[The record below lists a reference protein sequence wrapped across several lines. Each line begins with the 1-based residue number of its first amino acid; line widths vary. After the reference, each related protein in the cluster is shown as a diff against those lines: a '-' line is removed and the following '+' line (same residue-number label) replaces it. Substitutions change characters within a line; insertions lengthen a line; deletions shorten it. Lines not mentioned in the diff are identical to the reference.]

1 MTEVECIDEAPTV
14 TASEKAVNVAKLV
27 GEVVVTPGASLLAD
41 GNIAAGGLHV
51 VLGVAARV
59 FLGVPGILLVAAN
72 SYSKSVTKKSL
83 LQHITGSASH
93 DQKPATRS
101 SN

>member
-1 MTEVECIDEAPTV
+1 MTEVECIDVTPTV
-14 TASEKAVNVAKLV
+14 TTSEKAVNVAKLV
-27 GEVVVTPGASLLAD
+27 GEVVVTPGASLLVD
-41 GNIAAGGLHV
+41 GKIAAGGLHV

-83 LQHITGSASH
+83 LQHITGNATN
-93 DQKPATRS
+93 DQKPSAS
-101 SN
+101 SPN